1 MKKNTT
7 LYVLMAAVLLLLV
20 LGVWLYIDNYRQSE
34 VIQAMTDQ
42 FEIEKEELEEDY
54 SKRALQYEDYGIRIS
69 NDSLATLLDQ
79 ERTKNLRLAEEIKT
93 LKINNARRL
102 TELRRELETARSVM
116 RSYVIQIDSLNTVNT
131 RLKEENRAMTRQY
144 RAAREEA
151 TALARE
157 KAVLTEKVLLASMLE
172 ARDITVRQLTN
183 KGRATTK
190 LNRTSQLEFQ
200 AVISKNISA
209 PVGQKAIYLRITRPD
224 GLPLLKDNAQTFEFE
239 GSALPC
245 SASRVIEYDGEEAH
259 VTIYWDVQEYLDAGT
274 YRADYFAD
282 GFLIGSREFVLG
294 K

>member
-7 LYVLMAAVLLLLV
+7 LYVLMAVVLLLLA
-20 LGVWLYIDNYRQSE
+20 LGVWLYIDNHRQGE
-34 VIQAMTDQ
+34 VIRAMNDQ

-54 SKRALQYEDYGIRIS
+54 SKLALQYEDYGIRIS

-102 TELRRELETARSVM
+102 SELRRELETARGVM

-151 TALARE
+151 TALAKE

-190 LNRTSQLEFQ
+190 LNRTTQL
-200 AVISKNISA
+200 
-209 PVGQKAIYLRITRPD
+209 
-224 GLPLLKDNAQTFEFE
+224 
-239 GSALPC
+239 
-245 SASRVIEYDGEEAH
+245 
-259 VTIYWDVQEYLDAGT
+259 
-274 YRADYFAD
+274 
-282 GFLIGSREFVLG
+282 
-294 K
+294 